1 MTALLATAILD
12 SPLFVQARSTA
23 YVQGV
28 VQLSLAPAF
37 LLAGIGAIMN
47 VMTNRL
53 IWVANRIDRI
63 EQSHREG
70 TAGTAVGDLPALEQR
85 RSFAQ
90 GAVMLSTAS
99 ALTISVVIALLFVSA
114 FIQPRIGALI
124 AFAWILSM
132 VFLIGG
138 LGFFVMETRTA
149 SQRNRQRLRERQA
162 AERRRETGNDR
173 PG

>member
-1 MTALLATAILD
+1 MHHLLADAIHHV
-12 SPLFVQARSTA
+12 PLFLQTRSTA
-23 YVQGV
+23 YVQSV

-63 EQSHREG
+63 EQLHREG
-70 TAGTAVGDLPALEQR
+70 TAGVAVNDLPALEKR
-85 RSFAQ
+85 RGYAQ
-90 GAVMLSTAS
+90 GAVMLSTAA

-114 FIQPRIGALI
+114 FIQPRIGTLI

-138 LGFFVMETRTA
+138 LGFFVAETRTA
-149 SQRNRQRLRERQA
+149 ALRNRQRIKERQA
-162 AERRRETGNDR
+162 AERLDAAERHSI
-173 PG
+173 